1 MARQYQVPQFI
12 EVEDKLFGPLTFKQ
26 FAFLVGGAG
35 LGYVIFRLM
44 PNFILGVSAAAPV
57 VILALALAFYKVH
70 DRPFPLVL
78 EAAMRY
84 FFGTKLYLWKKED
97 VKKPQQVV
105 QTKNIP
111 AGIPRISESKLKD
124 LSWSLGVNKE
134 DGRGTL

>member
-44 PNFILGVSAAAPV
+44 PNFITGISAAAPI
-57 VILALALAFYKVH
+57 VIFALALAFYKVH
-70 DRPFPLVL
+70 ERPFPLVL
-78 EAAMRY
+78 ESAIKY

-97 VKKPQQVV
+97 EAKPQQVA

-111 AGIPRISESKLKD
+111 EGIPRISQSKLKD

-134 DGRGTL
+134 GGHGTL